1 MPLAQKNPTQ
11 TQAIVS
17 GWNNPA
23 NAYTEDGVNA
33 DASPPNTSTCPEQKY
48 TGFGFTETD
57 IPAGSTITKVEMGTK
72 HYETD
77 PTGYYAYTS
86 LKYVR
91 TNGSS
96 VQYMFPK
103 RSSLTW
109 DWFEITGFESG
120 WTLQILNNADVRA
133 IASIADAGGGGCYVE
148 TDNEKTY
155 VIVKLPDDTFTL
167 KPCSELAIDDL
178 ILVWEWEKG
187 LIFTPVEKVESSKL
201 VQEDVV
207 EIWSGQVNLKP
218 VIDRDVNWR
227 SHTTVTKLQR
237 IPLYKKER
245 DFVGGTVLRSQDT
258 RYAGP
263 FMLTAE
269 ELHRRVVGGERYWM
283 GHLWY
288 KWTIEPMP
296 VDMTAVKTVNG
307 KSYKIMVADKNSN
320 IIVKSLMKHEL
331 EHLNSLGLT
340 LLKQAE
346 VGPPFMGIAMKETSY
361 SDSVAL
367 RVTYNPP
374 TSGGFSNIGEGMVN
388 QTILS

>member
-17 GWNNPA
+17 GWNNPT
-23 NAYTEDGVNA
+23 NAYSEDGVNA
-33 DASPPNTSTCPEQKY
+33 DASPPNTSTYPEQKY
-48 TGFGFTETD
+48 TGFGFTESD

-96 VQYMFPK
+96 VQYMFSK

-148 TDNEKTY
+148 TETEKTY
-155 VIVKLPDDTFTL
+155 VIVKLSDGTFTL
-167 KPCSELAIDDL
+167 KPCSELAVGDL

-187 LIFTPVEKVESSKL
+187 LIFSPVEKGESSKL

-207 EIWSGQVNLKP
+207 EIWSGQVSLKP
-218 VIDRDVNWR
+218 VIDRDVQWR
-227 SHTTVTKLQR
+227 SHATVTKLQK
-237 IPLYKKER
+237 IPVYKKEQ
-245 DFVGGTVLRSQDT
+245 DFVGGSIPRSLDK
-258 RYAGP
+258 RDAGP
-263 FMLTAE
+263 LMLTAE
-269 ELHRRVVGGERYWM
+269 ELHRRVIAGERFWM

-288 KWTIEPMP
+288 RWTIEPMP
-296 VDMTAVKTVNG
+296 VDMTALKTVNG
-307 KSYKIMVADKNSN
+307 KSYKITVADKNSN

-340 LLKQAE
+340 LQKQAE
-346 VGPPFMGIAMKETSY
+346 VGPPFMGIAMKTTSY
-361 SDSVAL
+361 VDTVAL
-367 RVTYNPP
+367 RVTYSPP
-374 TSGGFSNIGEGMVN
+374 ASGGFSNIGEGMTN
-388 QTILS
+388 QIIPI